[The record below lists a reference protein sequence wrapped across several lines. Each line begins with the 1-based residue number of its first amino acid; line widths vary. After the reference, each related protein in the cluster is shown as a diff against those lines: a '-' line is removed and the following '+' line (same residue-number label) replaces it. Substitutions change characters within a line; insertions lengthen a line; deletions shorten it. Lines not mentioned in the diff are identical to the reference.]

1 MAQLQVCRRS
11 LLPSMPS
18 VQRGNG
24 DRKLLESS
32 LPRSLPLVLGRDE
45 MIWGVLL
52 QSEGLAWCL
61 GWGERISAQILLVFW
76 VKTTKT
82 KKKIHFFSS
91 SVGGKPSSHCSL
103 KTLRCLPSLVQGM
116 EFRQEGDL
124 VVFMWELCI

>member
-11 LLPSMPS
+11 LLPSIPS

-24 DRKLLESS
+24 DRKLPESS

-82 KKKIHFFSS
+82 KKKKSFFFFKRRRETKQSLLLQNS
-91 SVGGKPSSHCSL
+91 EVPSKPGAGH
-103 KTLRCLPSLVQGM
+103 G
-116 EFRQEGDL
+116 
-124 VVFMWELCI
+124 I